1 MQYSTLGIFHPDD
14 QLQVDSTI
22 CKFLKMYDRFGVSQ
36 YLRPFFCGLQHDA
49 QSQFNRTCVTDTK
62 RQNQSYSPVRVSLA
76 DNRRSNEGVIG
87 NKDFRSVVAPEHHI
101 SRGERSDFT
110 LAIIDGDNITYMQR
124 AIQKNDE
131 AAYIVTCDFLQ

>member
-1 MQYSTLGIFHPDD
+1 MQYSAFGVFHPDD
-14 QLQVDSTI
+14 QLQTDSTI
-22 CKFLKMYDRFGVSQ
+22 YKFLKMYDRFRVSQ
-36 YLRPFFCGLQHDA
+36 YLRPFFCRLQHDA

-87 NKDFRSVVAPEHHI
+87 NKDFRSIVAPEHHI

-110 LAIIDGDNITYMQR
+110 LAVIHAHD
-124 AIQKNDE
+124 
-131 AAYIVTCDFLQ
+131 VTDM